1 MAKDLNAVTPSMGE
15 GSTVY
20 VAVEISDKSWVAG
33 IGLPADPG
41 KVGMHMLAPADKDG
55 LVAKIDQAC
64 ARAGGSPRV
73 LLTYEAGYEGF
84 WLARWFGENA
94 PQVDVLVCDPASLE
108 VVRKAKRAKTDRID
122 AKRMVRAL
130 RAWDRGEAEALSV
143 VRIPTEEE
151 EDAKR
156 LLRNRERIV
165 TDRTRLSNA
174 IKGLLKLQ
182 GIRELE
188 PRHPTFLSDLAEA
201 FTGYDAPLRAGLRE
215 EIEMTHERLV
225 LAMAQLDRIEEK
237 KAALIEEAVVPAQQ
251 AASDD
256 RDQQADTEEEH
267 AGPAQ
272 CTPAMPGAAAVLV
285 RVKGIGPND
294 ALLLHNEVFYRDFRN
309 RREIASWAGL
319 APVPGPAGRHRGR
332 ACRAGAMHTC
342 DAGCGGCAGPGEG
355 YRAERCP
362 AASQRGVLPGLQ
374 EPAGDRQLGGSCTG
388 PVGKRRGR
396 ERPGHQQGGSTDG
409 PQASGADGVAL
420 GAVSAR
426 QRDHDV
432 VPSVLRWPAW
442 QARAQ
447 AGDHRRGPQ
456 AACRAVAVRR
466 NRTGADGCGA
476 QQVVMS

>member
-319 APVPGPAGRHRGR
+319 APVPWASGGVENDQGISKAGQPMVRKHLVQMAWRWVRFQPGSAITMWFHRYCAGRRGKLVRKR
-332 ACRAGAMHTC
+332 AIIAVARK
-342 DAGCGGCAGPGEG
+342 
-355 YRAERCP
+355 
-362 AASQRGVLPGLQ
+362 LL
-374 EPAGDRQLGGSCTG
+374 
-388 PVGKRRGR
+388 
-396 ERPGHQQGGSTDG
+396 
-409 PQASGADGVAL
+409 VAL
-420 GAVSAR
+420 WRYAGTGLVPTGAV
-426 QRDHDV
+426 
-432 VPSVLRWPAW
+432 L
-442 QARAQ
+442 
-447 AGDHRRGPQ
+447 
-456 AACRAVAVRR
+456 
-466 NRTGADGCGA
+466 NR
-476 QQVVMS
+476 S